1 MSILGSVHNRGGNGT
16 GGVYSLAGDGTES
29 VERGEGSR
37 INPQTVDVFPSS
49 MLILVVGNL
58 RRSPQPT

>member
-29 VERGEGSR
+29 VERWGGQSDQSANCR
-37 INPQTVDVFPSS
+37 CVPFKYVDYGGQKSK
-49 MLILVVGNL
+49 
-58 RRSPQPT
+58 T